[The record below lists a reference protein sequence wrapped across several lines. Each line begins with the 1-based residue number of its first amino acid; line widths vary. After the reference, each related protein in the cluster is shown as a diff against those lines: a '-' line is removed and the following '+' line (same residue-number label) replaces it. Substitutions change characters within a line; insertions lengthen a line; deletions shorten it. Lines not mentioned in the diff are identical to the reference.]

1 MLHYETVSPHLLS
14 VLKKIQRLPEVSAF
28 RLVGGTSL
36 ALQMGHRTSVDI
48 DLFTDKS
55 FDIAELQKTL
65 DKTFDSFEVLWV
77 NKNGFVSTIDDI
89 KVDFFDWHIPF
100 LKAAITED
108 GICLADKED
117 IGAMKLEAITTR
129 KEKKDFIDIAFLL
142 RIYKLT
148 DLLSA
153 HKVKYPYMSTK
164 FVIESL
170 LAVDYAD
177 KTEPPVMIIP
187 YDWATTKSLI
197 VKTVNEYISGLK
209 SGIVK
214 QQEDRLKKAEEL
226 LKKKNKKDEGS
237 N

>member
-14 VLKKIQRLPEVSAF
+14 VLKKIQQLPELSAF

-36 ALQMGHRTSVDI
+36 SLQIGHRTSVDI

-55 FDIAELQKTL
+55 FDIAELQRTL
-65 DKTFDSFEVLWV
+65 DKKFDSFEVLWA

-100 LKAAITED
+100 LKPPITED
-108 GICLADKED
+108 GILIADKED

-142 RIYKLT
+142 QSNKLT
-148 DLLSA
+148 QLLSA
-153 HKVKYPYMSTK
+153 HKLKYPFMSTK

-170 LAVDYAD
+170 MAVDFAD
-177 KTEPPVMIIP
+177 NTEPPKMIIP
-187 YDWATTKSLI
+187 YDWQSAKSLI
-197 VKTVNEYISGLK
+197 IKTVDNYLNDLK
-209 SGIVK
+209 GSVIK
-214 QQEDRLKKAEEL
+214 QQEDRIRKAEEIL
-226 LKKKNKKDEGS
+226 RKKNKK

>member
-1 MLHYETVSPHLLS
+1 MLHYETISPHLLS
-14 VLKKIQRLPEVSAF
+14 VLKRIQSLPDVSRF

-36 ALQMGHRTSVDI
+36 SLQIGHRISVDI

-55 FDIAELQKTL
+55 FDITELQKTL
-65 DKTFDSFEVLWV
+65 DKTFDSFEVVWA
-77 NKNGFVSTIDDI
+77 NKNGFVSSINDI

-100 LKAAITED
+100 IKEPIYED
-108 GICLADKED
+108 NICLAHKED

-129 KEKKDFIDIAFLL
+129 KEKKDFVDIAFLL
-142 RIYKLT
+142 RKYSLT

-170 LAVDYAD
+170 LAGDFAD
-177 KTEPPVMIIP
+177 NTEPPNMVIP
-187 YDWATTKSLI
+187 YDWENAKTLI
-197 VKTVNEYISGLK
+197 ADTVKNYLTDLK
-209 SGIVK
+209 AGVIK
-214 QQEDRLKKAEEL
+214 QQEERIRKVEEL
-226 LKKKNKKDEGS
+226 LNKRNKNQKPP

>member
-14 VLKKIQRLPEVSAF
+14 VLKKIQQLPELSAF

-36 ALQMGHRTSVDI
+36 ALQIGHRISVDI

-65 DKTFDSFEVLWV
+65 NKTFDSFEVLWA

-100 LKAAITED
+100 IKEPIVED
-108 GICLADKED
+108 GVCLAHMED

-129 KEKKDFIDIAFLL
+129 KEKKDFIDIAFILKSYDLAKLL
-142 RIYKLT
+142 T
-148 DLLSA
+148 A
-153 HKVKYPYMSTK
+153 HKIKYPYMSTK

-170 LAVDYAD
+170 LAVDFAD
-177 KTEPPVMIIP
+177 NTEPPKMIIP
-187 YDWATTKSLI
+187 YDWQDAKSI
-197 VKTVNEYISGLK
+197 IIKTVNNYLGNLK
-209 SGIVK
+209 EGVVK
-214 QQEDRLKKAEEL
+214 QQEDRIRKAEEL
-226 LKKKNKKDEGS
+226 LRKKNRKP
-237 N
+237 